1 MKLLIVGGV
10 AGGATAAARAA
21 RLDSSAEIIVFE
33 RGQSIS
39 FANCGLP
46 YYIGEVIKQR
56 DSLLVMTPEKFKGRT
71 GIEVRTMQEAIEI
84 NADEKYIKVKNIQ
97 TGEVYTESYD
107 KLLLATGSSPVIPP
121 LPGADDPDVMT
132 LWTMP
137 DVDRIKGRVDAGV
150 KHAVVIGGGFIGLE
164 VAENLVE
171 RGVEVTLVEMLPH
184 IMANLDPEMSC
195 MLEEEFR
202 EKGVKL
208 HLNNGVTEITRQPEA
223 KEKLTVTLNDG
234 TKIPTELIIM
244 SVGVRPN
251 SELARH
257 AGLELGERGGIK
269 VDEHLRTSNPDIYA
283 AGDVIEVLDPIMNVP
298 TMIPLAG
305 PANRQGRIAA
315 TNVFGGKETYKGTLG
330 TSICKIFDL
339 HAASVGENEARL
351 KKAGKDYLKTY
362 IVPASHASYYPGSQP
377 LFIKVLFEKSGKLL
391 GAQIVG
397 RDGVDKRIDLLATA
411 IRTNM
416 TVSDLTE
423 LELAYAPPFGS
434 AKDPIN
440 YVGFVAEN
448 IIKGDS
454 VTTTPDE
461 LKDGDFILDVRE
473 EDEVICG
480 KIPGSINIPLGK
492 IRDNLAKLPK
502 DREIII
508 SCKSGARAYIAECYL
523 RQKGY
528 NVKNLSGGYLVWQ
541 LFNRKEAE
549 KIAKASPCNV
559 APHAVISTEDFDA
572 PVELDACGL
581 QCPGPIVQVKNK
593 LDLMSDGQT
602 LKVTASDAGFYND
615 LPAWCE
621 STGNTLLTIEK
632 SDGLVKAMIQK
643 GSAAPAGAM
652 TAMPKR
658 TTIVLFSNDLDKA
671 LAAFII
677 ATGFATLGHEVSIF
691 CTFWGL
697 NVLRKNHPPKVKKD
711 LVSKMFGMMMPC
723 GAKKLALS
731 KMHMMGMGTAMMKSV
746 MKSKNIDDLPTI
758 ISQARL
764 MGVKLLAC
772 EMAMN
777 MMGIQKSELLDN
789 VELAGVGNFAALAEK
804 SGPVMFI

>member
-84 NADEKYIKVKNIQ
+84 NTDEKNLKVKNLQ
-97 TGEVYTESYD
+97 TGEIYTESYD

-164 VAENLVE
+164 VAENLIE

-184 IMANLDPEMSC
+184 IMSNLDFEMSC
-195 MLEEEFR
+195 MLEDEFI

-208 HLNNGVTEITRQPEA
+208 HLNNGVSEITRHPEA
-223 KEKLTVTLNDG
+223 KEKLTVTLQDG
-234 TKIPTELIIM
+234 TEIPTELIIM
-244 SVGVRPN
+244 SVGIRPN
-251 SELARH
+251 SELARN

-269 VDEHLRTSNPDIYA
+269 VDAHLRTSNPDIYA
-283 AGDVIEVLDPIMNVP
+283 AGDVIEVLDPILNTP

-315 TNVFGGKETYKGTLG
+315 TNIFGGKETYKGTLG

-351 KKAGKDYLKTY
+351 KKAEKDYLKTY
-362 IVPASHASYYPGSQP
+362 IIPASHASYYPGSEP
-377 LFIKVLFEKSGKLL
+377 LFMKVLFEKSGKLL
-391 GAQIVG
+391 GAQIIG

-411 IRTNM
+411 IRANM

-434 AKDPIN
+434 AKDPVN

-492 IRDNLAKLPK
+492 IRNNLAKLPK

-508 SCKSGARAYIAECYL
+508 SCKSGARAYIAERYL
-523 RQKGY
+523 RQQGY
-528 NVKNLSGGYLVWQ
+528 NVKNLSGGYMVWQ

-549 KIAKASPCNV
+549 KIAKESPCNV

-593 LDLMSDGQT
+593 LDFMNDGQT

-615 LPAWCE
+615 LPVWCE

-632 SDGLVKAMIQK
+632 SDGLVKAVIQK
-643 GSAAPAGAM
+643 GSAVPSETM

-697 NVLRKNHPPKVKKD
+697 NVLRKDHPPKVKKN

-731 KMHMMGMGTAMMKSV
+731 KMHMMGMGTAMMKNV

-777 MMGIQKSELLDN
+777 MMGIQESELLDN